1 MKYAAIIAILAVVFS
16 TPASAARYV
25 ARGGAVVHTGVGAP
39 GVTVRRAAVTT
50 RRVVRRE
57 ERREDFY
64 RPAAGVGYY
73 GGYGGYSGYG
83 GYGDNY
89 YYQQSY
95 QQPYYQPYYQQ
106 PYQQSYY
113 GYGQPG
119 CSCYR

>member
-1 MKYAAIIAILAVVFS
+1 MKWSPVVIS
-16 TPASAARYV
+16 ALVVVSVTPVSAARYV
-25 ARGGAVVHTGVGAP
+25 ARGGAVVHTGVGVGVP

-57 ERREDFY
+57 ERREDFF
-64 RPAAGVGYY
+64 RPPVGVGYY
-73 GGYGGYSGYG
+73 GGYGGY
-83 GYGDNY
+83 GDNY
-89 YYQQSY
+89 Y
-95 QQPYYQPYYQQ
+95 QQPYYQQPYYQ

>member
-1 MKYAAIIAILAVVFS
+1 MKYVATIAILAVVFS
-16 TPASAARYV
+16 TPVSAARYV

-57 ERREDFY
+57 ERREDFF
-64 RPAAGVGYY
+64 RPPVGVGYY
-73 GGYGGYSGYG
+73 GGYGGYG

-89 YYQQSY
+89 YQQPYQQYY
-95 QQPYYQPYYQQ
+95 QQPYYQ